1 MATEKGKQDASK
13 EPKKDAAKSGG
24 SGGGKGG
31 SGGGSGST
39 PPGGPQAGGPQQG
52 PEYAADN
59 IRLGAAGQ
67 ALFTKA
73 AGIGVAGLVIAAV
86 LGSMESDGFKR
97 FSLSYV
103 TAYMWVLALALGA
116 LFWVILQNLVN
127 AHWSIVLR
135 RVGELLAAQAPLLG
149 VLALPIVVPIFM
161 GHSSI
166 YIWSNHEAAEHNHLL
181 HHKAAYLNPT
191 AFLIRFVVYFGF
203 WTLISRYY
211 LKSSLAQD
219 ASKDGATIM
228 GKMRAVAGPAMIGWA
243 LTMTFCAI
251 DLLMSL
257 DPLWFSTIFGV
268 YYLASCVLGINSF
281 LALTGMW
288 LNKRGVL
295 TKSVTTEHFHDL
307 GKMMF
312 AFTVFWAYI
321 GFSQFMLIWYAN
333 IPEETG
339 WFKERFVGGWGSGWG
354 FLSAVLLFGHF
365 VIPFFGLLSRHIK
378 RRRPT
383 LAFWAVWQLV
393 MIYLDMYWL
402 VMPNS
407 GAHSPPFA
415 LIDICCMVGV
425 LGVFIAGAAM
435 SAKNLNIMPTN
446 DPRLPKSLAFQNL

>member
-1 MATEKGKQDASK
+1 MATEKGNKDASK
-13 EPKKDAAKSGG
+13 EPKKDVAKSGG
-24 SGGGKGG
+24 AGSGGKGG
-31 SGGGSGST
+31 SSGGSGSA
-39 PPGGPQAGGPQQG
+39 PQG
-52 PEYAADN
+52 PDYAGDN

-67 ALFTKA
+67 AMFTKA

-135 RVGELLAAQAPLLG
+135 RVGEIIAAQAPLMAI
-149 VLALPIVVPIFM
+149 LALPIVVPIFM

-166 YIWSNHEAAEHNHLL
+166 YIWSDSHAAHGNHLL
-181 HHKAAYLNPT
+181 HHKQPYLNPT
-191 AFLIRFVVYFGF
+191 FFLIRFVVYFGF
-203 WTLISRYY
+203 WTFISRHY

-219 ASKDGATIM
+219 ASKDAAGIM
-228 GKMRAVAGPAMIGWA
+228 GRMRAVAGPAMIGWA

-268 YYLASCVLGINSF
+268 YYLASCVQGNNAF
-281 LALTGMW
+281 VALTAMW
-288 LNKRGVL
+288 LQKRGVL
-295 TKSVTTEHFHDL
+295 AKSVTTEHFHDL
-307 GKMMF
+307 GKMVF
-312 AFTVFWAYI
+312 AFTVFWAYVA
-321 GFSQFMLIWYAN
+321 FSQFMLIWYAN

-339 WFKERFVGGWGSGWG
+339 WYKERFVGGWGAGWG
-354 FLSAVLLFGHF
+354 LLSAVLLFGHF

-378 RRRPT
+378 RRRST
-383 LAFWAVWQLV
+383 LAFWCCWQLV

-402 VMPNS
+402 VMPTS

-415 LIDICCMVGV
+415 LIDLCCMVGV
-425 LGVFIAGAAM
+425 MGVFIAGIAM
-435 SAKNLNIMPTN
+435 RAKNLNLMPMN
-446 DPRLPKSLAFQNL
+446 DPRLPKSLAFQNI